1 MKKNINAKS
10 VTTATRLFAKNAR
23 PKTINVMLVR
33 STICNYHIKGAEYL
47 DEVNQYKASWRKV
60 DIRNLASELKSAAI
74 GASMLTVN

>member
-1 MKKNINAKS
+1 MKKNINAKGG
-10 VTTATRLFAKNAR
+10 ATGLFAKNAR

-33 STICNYHIKGAEYL
+33 STSGNYHIKCAEYL

-60 DIRNLASELKSAAI
+60 DTRNLASELKRAAI